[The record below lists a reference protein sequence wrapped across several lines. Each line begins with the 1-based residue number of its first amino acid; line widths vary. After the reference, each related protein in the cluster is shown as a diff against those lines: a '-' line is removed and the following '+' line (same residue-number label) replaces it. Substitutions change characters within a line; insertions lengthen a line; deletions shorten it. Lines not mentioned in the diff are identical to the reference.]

1 LKKVKPYNSTES
13 KRSQIESMF
22 DDISK
27 KYDKLNQILTFGLHK
42 RWRKRAINLI
52 DNNPKKILDIAT
64 GTADFAIAAKELN
77 PRNIIGIDISEKMIE
92 IGNKKLKRQNL
103 DHLIRLKIADSQN
116 LPFEDNYFDAIT
128 IGFGV
133 RNFEEIKKSISEA
146 YRVLK
151 KDGILIIM
159 EPSTKNNKF
168 LSVLSKFYFEVIVTN
183 IGYLLSKNSSAY
195 NYLSESVKAFIDGE
209 SFLKILDEAK
219 FKNCKHFKFSFGII
233 DLYWAKK

>member
-1 LKKVKPYNSTES
+1 MKKIKPYNSTES

-27 KYDKLNQILTFGLHK
+27 RYDNLNQILTFGLHK
-42 RWRKRAINLI
+42 KWRQRAIDLI
-52 DNNPKKILDIAT
+52 DNNPEKILDIAT
-64 GTADFAIAAKELN
+64 GTADFAIAAKKLN
-77 PRNIIGIDISEKMIE
+77 PKSIIGIDISEKMIE
-92 IGNKKLKRQNL
+92 IGNKKLKRKNL
-103 DHLIRLKIADSQN
+103 NNFIRLKLADSQN

-133 RNFEEIKKSISEA
+133 RNFEEIEKSISEA

-151 KDGILIIM
+151 KDGILLIM

-168 LSVLSKFYFEVIVTN
+168 LSFLSKFYFEVIVTN
-183 IGYLLSKNSSAY
+183 IGYLFSKNSSAY

-209 SFLKILDEAK
+209 TFLKILDEAK
-219 FKNCKHFKFSFGII
+219 FKNCKHLKFSFGII

>member
-1 LKKVKPYNSTES
+1 MKKVKPYNSTES

-133 RNFEEIKKSISEA
+133 RNFEEIEKSISEA

>member
-1 LKKVKPYNSTES
+1 MKKVKPYNSTES

-103 DHLIRLKIADSQN
+103 NHLIRLKIADSQN

-133 RNFEEIKKSISEA
+133 RNFEEIE
-146 YRVLK
+146 
-151 KDGILIIM
+151 
-159 EPSTKNNKF
+159 N
-168 LSVLSKFYFEVIVTN
+168 
-183 IGYLLSKNSSAY
+183 
-195 NYLSESVKAFIDGE
+195 
-209 SFLKILDEAK
+209 
-219 FKNCKHFKFSFGII
+219 
-233 DLYWAKK
+233 

>member
-133 RNFEEIKKSISEA
+133 RNFEEIEKSISEA

>member
-1 LKKVKPYNSTES
+1 
-13 KRSQIESMF
+13 MF

-133 RNFEEIKKSISEA
+133 RNFEEIEKSISEA

>member
-1 LKKVKPYNSTES
+1 
-13 KRSQIESMF
+13 MF

>member
-1 LKKVKPYNSTES
+1 MKPYKNTSS
-13 KRSQIESMF
+13 KKDQIESMF
-22 DDISK
+22 DDISRG
-27 KYDKLNQILTFGLHK
+27 YDKLNQILTFGLHK

-77 PRNIIGIDISEKMIE
+77 PRNIIGIDISEKMLE

-103 DHLIRLKIADSQN
+103 DHLIRLKMADSQN
-116 LPFEDNYFDAIT
+116 LPFEDNYFDAVT

-133 RNFEEIKKSISEA
+133 RNFEEIEKSISEA

-151 KDGILIIM
+151 KEGILIIM

-209 SFLKILDEAK
+209 SFLKILEEAK

>member
-1 LKKVKPYNSTES
+1 MKKIKPYNSTES
-13 KRSQIESMF
+13 KRNQIESMF

-27 KYDKLNQILTFGLHK
+27 RYDKLNQILTFGLHK
-42 RWRKRAINLI
+42 RWRRRAIDLI
-52 DNNPKKILDIAT
+52 DNNPEKILDIAT
-64 GTADFAIAAKELN
+64 GTADFAIAAKKLN
-77 PRNIIGIDISEKMIE
+77 PKSIIGIDISEKMIE
-92 IGNKKLKRQNL
+92 IGNKKLRRKNL
-103 DHLIRLKIADSQN
+103 NHFIRLKIADSQN

-133 RNFEEIKKSISEA
+133 RNFEEIEKSISEA

-151 KDGILIIM
+151 KDGILLIM

-168 LSVLSKFYFEVIVTN
+168 LSLLSKFYFEVIVTN
-183 IGYLLSKNSSAY
+183 IGYLFSKNSSAY
-195 NYLSESVKAFIDGE
+195 NYLSESVKAFLDGE

-219 FKNCKHFKFSFGII
+219 FKNSKHLKFSFGII